1 MKLSII
7 GGTGPQGKGLA
18 LRFAKAGF
26 EVALGSRDESRAIE
40 VADSLSSKYPNIMG
54 SITGLSNSEAVAFT
68 DKFVIFSVPWTGQ
81 CRYWCRRNTSNKTK
95 AGNYRRLGKSIIRDR
110 TSFL

>member
-26 EVALGSRDESRAIE
+26 EVALGSRNESRAIE
-40 VADSLSSKYPNIMG
+40 VADSLISKNQNLVG
-54 SITGLSNSEAVAFT
+54 SITGLSNS
-68 DKFVIFSVPWTGQ
+68 D
-81 CRYWCRRNTSNKTK
+81 CLLYTSD
-95 AGNYRRLGKSIIRDR
+95 AADD
-110 TSFL
+110 

>member
-18 LRFAKAGF
+18 LRFAMAGF
-26 EVALGSRDESRAIE
+26 EVALGSRDKARAIE
-40 VADSLSSKYPNIMG
+40 VAHSLSSENPNLLG
-54 SITGLSNSEAVAFT
+54 SISGLSNSDAIAVT

-81 CRYWCRRNTSNKTK
+81 CRYWCRRTTPNKK
-95 AGNYRRLGKSIIRDR
+95 RAGNERCMGKSIIRDR
-110 TSFL
+110 TCFL

>member
-40 VADSLSSKYPNIMG
+40 VADSLTSKNQNLVG
-54 SITGLSNSEAVAFT
+54 SITGLSNSDAIAFT
-68 DKFVIFSVPWTGQ
+68 EKFVIFQ
-81 CRYWCRRNTSNKTK
+81 Y
-95 AGNYRRLGKSIIRDR
+95 LGLVTTIHFLKSKEC
-110 TSFL
+110 

>member
-40 VADSLSSKYPNIMG
+40 VADSL
-54 SITGLSNSEAVAFT
+54 
-68 DKFVIFSVPWTGQ
+68 
-81 CRYWCRRNTSNKTK
+81 TSKTK
-95 AGNYRRLGKSIIRDR
+95 NSRDR
-110 TSFL
+110 

>member
-18 LRFAKAGF
+18 VRFAKAGF

-40 VADSLSSKYPNIMG
+40 VADSLTSKKPKPRGIDNW
-54 SITGLSNSEAVAFT
+54 AFE
-68 DKFVIFSVPWTGQ
+68 
-81 CRYWCRRNTSNKTK
+81 
-95 AGNYRRLGKSIIRDR
+95 
-110 TSFL
+110 